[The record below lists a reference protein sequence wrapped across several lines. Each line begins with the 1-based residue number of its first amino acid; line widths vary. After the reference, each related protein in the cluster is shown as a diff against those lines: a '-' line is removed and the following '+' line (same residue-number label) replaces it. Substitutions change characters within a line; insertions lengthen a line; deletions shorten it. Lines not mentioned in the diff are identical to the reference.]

1 MVGTGTS
8 IASIVVVGFD
18 APAGGGAG
26 TGPCQDVVEVVR
38 RFRPLSCG
46 PHGSAVKLT
55 FASASPALE
64 AAEAV
69 QRMPQDRARAR
80 IGISAGDVTWKGGDC
95 EGSPLDVAT
104 ALQQRADVG
113 GILVSAVVRLLL
125 DHGRWTLRAA
135 GRVEVAGTAVEVF
148 TAVWDGDGAEVGH
161 ATLRRAGVSLADG
174 PDHLTGRE
182 AEVMRLVA
190 TGLDNREI
198 GARLFIGHHTVANHI
213 RAILTKTGCANRTQ
227 ATMYAL
233 RNGILDDA

>member
-8 IASIVVVGFD
+8 IASIVVVGFG
-18 APAGGGAG
+18 APAGSGAG
-26 TGPCQDVVEVVR
+26 SGPCQDVVEVVQ

-64 AAEAV
+64 AAGAV
-69 QRMPQDRARAR
+69 QRMPQHRARAR
-80 IGISAGDVTWKGGDC
+80 IGISAGDVTWNDGDC

-125 DHGRWTLRAA
+125 DHGRWTLRAG

-148 TAVWDGDGAEVGH
+148 TAVWDGDGAEVG
-161 ATLRRAGVSLADG
+161 ATLRRPGVWLADG

-190 TGLDNREI
+190 TGLDNRAI
-198 GARLFIGHHTVANHI
+198 GARLFISHHTVANHI

-233 RNGILDDA
+233 RNGILDDP